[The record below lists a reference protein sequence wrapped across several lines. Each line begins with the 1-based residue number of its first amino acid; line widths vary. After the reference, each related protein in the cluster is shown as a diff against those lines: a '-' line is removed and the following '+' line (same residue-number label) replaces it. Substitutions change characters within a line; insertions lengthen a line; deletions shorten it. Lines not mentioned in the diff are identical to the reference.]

1 MIGVVLALAGLL
13 GLSIGSFLNVVIYR
27 VPAGKSIVAPP
38 SACPQCDHQIGAR
51 DNIPLVSWI
60 LLRGRCRNCSA
71 PISPRYPLVELGTA
85 TFFVLV
91 ALLYA
96 PALVNSTG
104 ALTAV
109 ANLLVLV
116 SFLYLCAISVAL
128 AMIDVEVHRLP
139 NSIVL
144 PAYIVAA
151 VTLTVASVITDDYAQ
166 LLRAGIGM
174 VALAVLYF
182 VIAVAY
188 PGGMGFG
195 DVKLAGVLGAY
206 LGWAGWG
213 ALVTG
218 SLLAFVLGGIFGLVL
233 ILTKRQGRKSGI
245 PFGPWMVA
253 GAWIGIPFGSAI
265 WSNYLSIFGLS
276 VSAVHL

>member
-1 MIGVVLALAGLL
+1 MIGIVLALAAVL

-38 SACPQCDHQIGAR
+38 SACPNCDHQIGAR
-51 DNIPLVSWI
+51 DNIPLVSW
-60 LLRGRCRNCSA
+60 LVLRGKCRNCA
-71 PISPRYPLVELGTA
+71 TPISVRYPLVEAGTA
-85 TFFVLV
+85 LFFVLV

-96 PALVNSTG
+96 PALVDSTG

-109 ANLLVLV
+109 ANLLVLS

-151 VTLTVASVITDDYAQ
+151 VTLTVASFITGDYAQ

-174 VALAVLYF
+174 AALALLYF

-213 ALVTG
+213 ALITG
-218 SLLAFVLGGIFGLVL
+218 SLLAFLLGGIFGLVL
-233 ILTKRQGRKSGI
+233 VLLKRKNRKSGVDRNPVWRI
-245 PFGPWMVA
+245 P
-253 GAWIGIPFGSAI
+253 
-265 WSNYLSIFGLS
+265 LEQLS
-276 VSAVHL
+276 VGLRIVRLAPHIK

>member
-1 MIGVVLALAGLL
+1 MIGIVLALAAVL

-38 SACPQCDHQIGAR
+38 SACPNCDHQIGAR
-51 DNIPLVSWI
+51 DNIPLVSW
-60 LLRGRCRNCSA
+60 LVLRGKCRNCA
-71 PISPRYPLVELGTA
+71 TPISVRYPLVEAGTA
-85 TFFVLV
+85 LFFVLV

-96 PALVNSTG
+96 PALVDSTG

-109 ANLLVLV
+109 ANLLVLS

-151 VTLTVASVITDDYAQ
+151 VTLTVASFITGDYAQ

-174 VALAVLYF
+174 AALALLYF

-213 ALVTG
+213 ALITG
-218 SLLAFVLGGIFGLVL
+218 SLLAFLLGGIFGLVL
-233 ILTKRQGRKSGI
+233 VLLKRKNRKSGI

-253 GAWIGIPFGSAI
+253 GAWIGIPFGGFL
-265 WSNYLSIFGLS
+265 WSNYLSVFGLS
-276 VSAVHL
+276 V